1 MGGIAVIK
9 KLFKDKKGAAM
20 FIYALSII
28 VATLMFIWYQTAF
41 SQLIVEKNKL
51 LKITDEAAIKA
62 VWEIYEYQSS
72 HLQQSGTIDTQAFQ
86 KAVNKAVEVFASNGY
101 TLRNANITIEKG
113 YLVLR
118 GNVNFYYKKPTLL
131 NSLTPAEEISI
142 PLEGKTVLKKLK

>member
-1 MGGIAVIK
+1 MKRIIALLII
-9 KLFKDKKGAAM
+9 AM
-20 FIYALSII
+20 
-28 VATLMFIWYQTAF
+28 
-41 SQLIVEKNKL
+41 L
-51 LKITDEAAIKA
+51 L
-62 VWEIYEYQSS
+62 VS
-72 HLQQSGTIDTQAFQ
+72 
-86 KAVNKAVEVFASNGY
+86 AVEVFASNGY